1 MASDRYARL
10 LEQARGLEPQE
21 LRRLRDGITALL
33 DGPEEGEKPF
43 DIMDLEGLGAHVRRE
58 RESWDG

>member
-10 LEQARGLEPQE
+10 LEQARDLEPQE

-33 DGPEEGEKPF
+33 DEPEEGDGPF